1 MIEQRYENQ
10 SCTSVTRPLSQSLIS
25 NKEMAADAGGR
36 YNAWFYDPRSS
47 KSYDMSMTLFFHNTE
62 FCGMGIDEIGLFVV
76 KNGVMNQQVQHISFL
91 KKYHTST
98 VIYKGVIQ
106 SWKTPL
112 KAEGRWQLSN
122 YPTVTGTWGM
132 TLQGSPS
139 HGALGYTD
147 HQTRS
152 KWEEWGHSILEW
164 VSIPFVATTWDG
176 GAALF
181 YALTGN
187 AKKAEERISDA
198 GVDVAFDLLPF
209 ISAGS
214 STLARS
220 AEREAIRGGE
230 VISTRPSTSTL
241 NFNPIGEVKR
251 VEMAPLQ
258 FQAVGMYGA
267 GPSEPRGIIG
277 LAGPYGSIARNS
289 VRYSVEANHIPPSS
303 ATKGTIY
310 EIQDT
315 LLPALSTEYQLHQGL
330 NRTFGTT
337 AGSKEAREIRNCI
350 NRFLRAG
357 DMPSALQIQILTDYA
372 FWHGIERYEE
382 GLRNL
387 LEVHTHT
394 LRTDG
399 RPFLSITEY
408 NSMCEWL
415 TNQVIRFR
423 QFRAQ
428 GRISEYEVIL
438 FDEILNLLNL

>member
-1 MIEQRYENQ
+1 
-10 SCTSVTRPLSQSLIS
+10 
-25 NKEMAADAGGR
+25 MAADTGR
-36 YNAWFYDPRSS
+36 YNAWFYDPRFC
-47 KSYDMSMTLFFHNTE
+47 KSYDMSMTLFFHSTE
-62 FCGMGIDEIGLFVV
+62 FCGMGKDEIGLFVV
-76 KNGVMNQQVQHISFL
+76 KNGLMNQQNRNISFL
-91 KKYHTST
+91 KKYQTHT
-98 VIYKGVIQ
+98 VKYKGVLQ

-112 KAEGRWQLSN
+112 KAEGTWQLSN
-122 YPTVTGTWGM
+122 YPTVTGKWGM
-132 TLQGSPS
+132 ALQGSPS
-139 HGALGYTD
+139 HGALPDSD
-147 HQTRS
+147 HPTRS
-152 KWEEWGHSILEW
+152 KWEEWGHSILQW
-164 VSIPFVATTWDG
+164 VPIPFVATAWDG
-176 GAALF
+176 GASLF

-187 AKKAEERISDA
+187 AKKAKERIFDT
-198 GVDVAFDLLPF
+198 GVDAAFDLLYF

-214 STLARS
+214 STLARG
-220 AEREAIRGGE
+220 AEREAVRGGE
-230 VISTRPSTSTL
+230 VISRRSSTSTL
-241 NFNPIGEVKR
+241 NFNPIGEVEHV
-251 VEMAPLQ
+251 VERAPPQ
-258 FQAVGMYGA
+258 FQAVGRHGA
-267 GPSEPRGIIG
+267 APSERGIIG
-277 LAGPYGSIARNS
+277 VAGSYSSIARNS
-289 VRYSVEANHIPPSS
+289 VRYLVEANHIPPSS
-303 ATKGTIY
+303 ATRRTIY
-310 EIQDT
+310 EIGDH

-337 AGSKEAREIRNCI
+337 AGSNEAREIRNGI

-387 LEVHTHT
+387 LEVHTRT

-415 TNQVIRFR
+415 TNQVMRFR